1 MWNEYHENILRQWG
15 EASAC
20 YRYMH
25 HRSFLM
31 YKKLSLRF
39 NLPVIVLSTIT
50 GTANF
55 AQTTLPAS
63 IQPAAPSII
72 GGLNLV
78 AGLIATIMQ
87 FLKVNEL
94 MENHRTSALGHG
106 SLSRNIRLQLALPR
120 EERKKEGLKFVEE
133 CKATYDSLLEQCPAI
148 PKKILLNF
156 EKEYPIDGVFTKPEI
171 LNVRP
176 IPPLKLPKTVEPI
189 RAITKTSTHLSSAQ
203 LGITLT
209 TLLTGFVAEPA
220 LTRLL
225 TPWLSQ
231 LGFSEDS
238 FRTISVVL
246 AMTIATVFS
255 FLIGELVP
263 KNAALSAPKKVL
275 KMVVGFQLAFT
286 WVFHYL
292 VQFMN
297 NNGNWLV
304 RKFGVEPK
312 EELSSARTADELAS
326 LVRRS
331 ATLGSGP

>member
-1 MWNEYHENILRQWG
+1 MEETWNEYHENILRQWG
-15 EASAC
+15 EAAAC

-94 MENHRTSALGHG
+94 MENHRTAALGHG

-120 EERKKEGLKFVEE
+120 NERKKEGLKFVEE
-133 CKATYDSLLEQCPAI
+133 CKATYDSLLEQSPPI

-171 LNVRP
+171 LSVRA
-176 IPPLKLPKTVEPI
+176 IPSLKLPKTVEPI
-189 RAITKTSTHLSSAQ
+189 RAITK
-203 LGITLT
+203 
-209 TLLTGFVAEPA
+209 
-220 LTRLL
+220 
-225 TPWLSQ
+225 
-231 LGFSEDS
+231 D
-238 FRTISVVL
+238 
-246 AMTIATVFS
+246 TVFERVGE
-255 FLIGELVP
+255 FL
-263 KNAALSAPKKVL
+263 A
-275 KMVVGFQLAFT
+275 
-286 WVFHYL
+286 
-292 VQFMN
+292 
-297 NNGNWLV
+297 
-304 RKFGVEPK
+304 PK
-312 EELSSARTADELAS
+312 EEEEYEEVEEEDEEEEE
-326 LVRRS
+326 V
-331 ATLGSGP
+331 TDVEQGTPKE

>member
-1 MWNEYHENILRQWG
+1 MTEEKKILIGDLWNEQHEIILRQWG
-15 EASAC
+15 EAAAC

-39 NLPVIVLSTIT
+39 NLPVIILSTIT

-55 AQTTLPAS
+55 AQSTLPPS

-148 PKKILLNF
+148 PKKILMDF

-176 IPPLKLPKTVEPI
+176 IPALKLPKTIEPI
-189 RAITKTSTHLSSAQ
+189 RAITK
-203 LGITLT
+203 
-209 TLLTGFVAEPA
+209 
-220 LTRLL
+220 
-225 TPWLSQ
+225 
-231 LGFSEDS
+231 D
-238 FRTISVVL
+238 
-246 AMTIATVFS
+246 TVFEKVGM
-255 FLIGELVP
+255 FLSKDPEEYEEEEEEEDEEE
-263 KNAALSAPKKVL
+263 
-275 KMVVGFQLAFT
+275 T
-286 WVFHYL
+286 D
-292 VQFMN
+292 
-297 NNGNWLV
+297 
-304 RKFGVEPK
+304 VEQGTPK
-312 EELSSARTADELAS
+312 E
-326 LVRRS
+326 
-331 ATLGSGP
+331 

>member
-1 MWNEYHENILRQWG
+1 MSEEINMDEMWNEYHENILRQWG

-55 AQTTLPAS
+55 AQSTLPVS

-176 IPPLKLPKTVEPI
+176 IPGLKLPKTVEPI
-189 RAITKTSTHLSSAQ
+189 RAITK
-203 LGITLT
+203 
-209 TLLTGFVAEPA
+209 
-220 LTRLL
+220 
-225 TPWLSQ
+225 
-231 LGFSEDS
+231 D
-238 FRTISVVL
+238 
-246 AMTIATVFS
+246 TVFQRV
-255 FLIGELVP
+255 GEY
-263 KNAALSAPKKVL
+263 LS
-275 KMVVGFQLAFT
+275 
-286 WVFHYL
+286 
-292 VQFMN
+292 
-297 NNGNWLV
+297 
-304 RKFGVEPK
+304 PK
-312 EELSSARTADELAS
+312 EESEEEEEEEEEEIDVEQ
-326 LVRRS
+326 
-331 ATLGSGP
+331 GIPKE

>member
-1 MWNEYHENILRQWG
+1 MSEEINMEVMWNEYHESVLRQWG
-15 EASAC
+15 ESSAC

-55 AQTTLPAS
+55 AQSTLPAS

-72 GGLNLV
+72 GGLNLI

-148 PKKILLNF
+148 PKKILMDF
-156 EKEYPIDGVFTKPEI
+156 EKEYPIDGAFTKPEI

-176 IPPLKLPKTVEPI
+176 IPALKLPKTIEPI
-189 RAITKTSTHLSSAQ
+189 RAITENTPFERIGKMLSPTEEEEEVEEYEEEEETDVEQGTPTEPTS
-203 LGITLT
+203 
-209 TLLTGFVAEPA
+209 
-220 LTRLL
+220 
-225 TPWLSQ
+225 
-231 LGFSEDS
+231 
-238 FRTISVVL
+238 
-246 AMTIATVFS
+246 
-255 FLIGELVP
+255 
-263 KNAALSAPKKVL
+263 
-275 KMVVGFQLAFT
+275 
-286 WVFHYL
+286 
-292 VQFMN
+292 
-297 NNGNWLV
+297 
-304 RKFGVEPK
+304 
-312 EELSSARTADELAS
+312 
-326 LVRRS
+326 
-331 ATLGSGP
+331 

>member
-1 MWNEYHENILRQWG
+1 MRNIMFIYYNMSEEINMEVMWNEYHENVLRQWG

-78 AGLIATIMQ
+78 AGLIATIRQ

-94 MENHRTSALGHG
+94 MENHRTAALGHG

-133 CKATYDSLLEQCPAI
+133 CKSIYDSLLEQSPAI
-148 PKKILLNF
+148 PKNILIQF
-156 EKEYPIDGVFTKPEI
+156 EKDYPIEGVFTKPEI
-171 LNVRP
+171 LTVRP
-176 IPPLKLPKTVEPI
+176 IPPLKLPKTIEPI
-189 RAITKTSTHLSSAQ
+189 RAITQNTPFENIGKMFSPTEEEEE
-203 LGITLT
+203 
-209 TLLTGFVAEPA
+209 EPEEEIEEYEEEEE
-220 LTRLL
+220 T
-225 TPWLSQ
+225 
-231 LGFSEDS
+231 D
-238 FRTISVVL
+238 
-246 AMTIATVFS
+246 
-255 FLIGELVP
+255 
-263 KNAALSAPKKVL
+263 
-275 KMVVGFQLAFT
+275 
-286 WVFHYL
+286 
-292 VQFMN
+292 
-297 NNGNWLV
+297 
-304 RKFGVEPK
+304 VEQGTPK
-312 EELSSARTADELAS
+312 E
-326 LVRRS
+326 
-331 ATLGSGP
+331 